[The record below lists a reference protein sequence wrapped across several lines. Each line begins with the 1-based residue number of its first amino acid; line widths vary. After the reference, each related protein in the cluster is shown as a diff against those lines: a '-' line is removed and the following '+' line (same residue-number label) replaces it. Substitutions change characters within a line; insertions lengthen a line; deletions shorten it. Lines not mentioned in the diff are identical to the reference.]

1 MQLFKDEISKK
12 MYAARMKQVGG
23 YMALGLASVAAT
35 HDVSWITTISEQ
47 SQDLISKV
55 GLASAIGISVGTG
68 GYAALHELS
77 EFVARKDERKIEKTL
92 GAQAFEIQDK
102 ADKMANVVDVETS
115 NRVVIEQK
123 ESMQTLLDKGLEAK
137 RKSLDDIIPT
147 LDEII
152 VPEPEKQVEVIAE
165 PIVPEPVVATI
176 TEIEPEVVV
185 QNKEPK
191 APEIQEDKASF
202 QTKALPKSVLDKL
215 ADSMDDF
222 NEKPVEKVAIVEE
235 TPQIETTKKA
245 LSSYILDKLV
255 DTEEELFEPKSNRIE
270 PTIRTLIEDV
280 KEVGAKIEPV
290 IKKEEKPLEIKNTEI
305 EMNLKKDLPLITL
318 FNKKKSSAELSI
330 KNKNSI
336 QNAIA

>member
-152 VPEPEKQVEVIAE
+152 VPEP
-165 PIVPEPVVATI
+165 VVATI

-191 APEIQEDKASF
+191 APEIQEDEAAF

>member
-92 GAQAFEIQDK
+92 GAQAFEIQDQT
-102 ADKMANVVDVETS
+102 DKMANVIDVDAS

-123 ESMQTLLDKGLEAK
+123 ESMQNLLDKGLEAK

-152 VPEPEKQVEVIAE
+152 LSEPEKPVEVI
-165 PIVPEPVVATI
+165 VEPVVAT
-176 TEIEPEVVV
+176 TEIKPEVVS
-185 QNKEPK
+185 QNEEPK
-191 APEIQEDKASF
+191 VPEIKEDVSAF

-222 NEKPVEKVAIVEE
+222 NEKPAEKAEIVEE
-235 TPQIETTKKA
+235 SPQVETTKKA